1 MKSTGSH
8 EMSGGICDGVG
19 ATTIKAGVP
28 DPETGKPMSLKAAVR
43 VFLSNMIENTSR
55 PVAGLVNANGED
67 RGWQLRSIVSQI
79 GSETG
84 RVYFT
89 RNMKDGSL
97 CHVFRVK

>member
-1 MKSTGSH
+1 MI
-8 EMSGGICDGVG
+8 EAI
-19 ATTIKAGVP
+19 TIKAGLS

-43 VFLSNMIENTSR
+43 EFLSNMIENTSR
-55 PVAGLVNANGED
+55 PVARLVNADGED
-67 RGWQLRSIVSQI
+67 RSWQMRSIVSQI

-89 RNMKDGSL
+89 RNMKDGNL

>member
-1 MKSTGSH
+1 MMITESA
-8 EMSGGICDGVG
+8 I
-19 ATTIKAGVP
+19 TIRAGLP
-28 DPETGKPMSLKAAVR
+28 DPETGKPMSVKAAVR
-43 VFLSNMIENTSR
+43 DFLSNMIENTSR

-67 RGWQLRSIVSQI
+67 RGWQLGSLVSQI

-89 RNMKDGSL
+89 RNMKDGNL